1 MALNL
6 SGVISL
12 GGSTAGQ
19 SVNLELGQAAGAT
32 ISLNDTNLRTI
43 FGVASGIIS
52 LSQGYG
58 KSSYSTNSTKV
69 FWSGTVATGAS
80 IKGMEF
86 PTETAITSAASLVQA
101 RYAFGGTHTSVKGY
115 FLAGRVPAT
124 GPRGYATV
132 TQIDGLAF
140 STDTAIDPA
149 GAAGGTEAGIT
160 TITSA
165 AAGYANSGSF
175 KYNFAT
181 ETMGTFIRPLAQVRN
196 YSANSQNQTKGYFLG
211 GINTVNGAPN
221 FVAEIDGILFA
232 NDTLF
237 NPAAGIVQPRG
248 RGTGHNSPT
257 SGYACGGEGWTYN
270 TYYGQIDGIA
280 FASETTIDP
289 GAGMIPARTTA
300 NWGSNSSTRGY
311 CHGGT
316 SGLGVAGQTLQIDG
330 IVYAS
335 GTAVDPATALT
346 ASGSG
351 GGLVQNSNN

>member
-12 GGSTAGQ
+12 GGSTAGE

-32 ISLNDTNLRTI
+32 ISMNDTNLRTI
-43 FGVASGIIS
+43 FGVASGTIS
-52 LSQGYG
+52 LSDGYG

-69 FWSGTVATGAS
+69 FWSGTALTGAS
-80 IKGMEF
+80 INGMAF
-86 PTETAITSAASLVQA
+86 PTESAITSAASLVQS

-149 GAAGGTEAGIT
+149 GAASGTESTISS
-160 TITSA
+160 ITSA
-165 AAGYANSGSF
+165 AAGYGNGNY

-181 ETMGTFIRPLAQVRN
+181 ETMGTFVRPLAQAR
-196 YSANSQNQTKGYFLG
+196 SAMANAQSQTKGYFLG

-221 FVAEIDGILFA
+221 FVAEIDGMLFA
-232 NDTLF
+232 NDTLI

-257 SGYACGGEGWTYN
+257 AGYACGGEGWTYN

-280 FASETTIDP
+280 FATETTIDP
-289 GAGMIPARTTA
+289 GAGMIPARTSA

-335 GTAVDPATALT
+335 GTAIDPATAIT
-346 ASGSG
+346 TSGSG